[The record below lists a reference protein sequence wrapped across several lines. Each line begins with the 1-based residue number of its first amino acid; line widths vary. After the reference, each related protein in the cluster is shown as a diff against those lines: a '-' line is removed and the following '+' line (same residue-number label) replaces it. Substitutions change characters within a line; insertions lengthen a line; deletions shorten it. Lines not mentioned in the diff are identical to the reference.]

1 MSDKDLQRVLDRAR
15 YHKFVLPGGIET
27 EGVDHSATAQAVFG
41 SDLAGKSVLDIGC
54 HHGYYCIEAVKRG
67 AAGVT
72 GVEGKNRAFNLAKR
86 IRALYGYTQIEFVQG
101 FYPKVRLEQKAFDVV
116 LLMNVVHHLDSVRK
130 ARRMILRAA
139 EMAAERLVLC
149 IRPPEDDPPLDF
161 EGGKLVESIEQ
172 TETLLN
178 TKTGERF
185 TEPRT
190 LLSRRYIQDLLSPI
204 VSRLDILDAPDYPK
218 RFLAIGTK

>member
-1 MSDKDLQRVLDRAR
+1 MPGSRCGWVTAGSAGDSDDQENRK
-15 YHKFVLPGGIET
+15 PGQGR
-27 EGVDHSATAQAVFG
+27 ATAQG
-41 SDLAGKSVLDIGC
+41 
-54 HHGYYCIEAVKRG
+54 
-67 AAGVT
+67 
-72 GVEGKNRAFNLAKR
+72 
-86 IRALYGYTQIEFVQG
+86 LYGYTQIELVQG
-101 FYPKVRLEQKAFDVV
+101 FYPKVRLDRNAFDVV

-139 EMAAERLVLC
+139 AMTAERLVLC